1 MGHFGRDETECLM
14 EHQQGLNKIY
24 ANFDNVEERLEE
36 IYKQAIPELSI
47 FQRAVQVVQVNEEM
61 KKN

>member
-1 MGHFGRDETECLM
+1 M
-14 EHQQGLNKIY
+14 EHQQGLKIY